1 MTETKILSAAE
12 ILAADDRPSEIVE
25 CPEWGGSVRVATMT
39 GTERDEFEAEV
50 YAGADSGKSA
60 LERHVRA
67 LLVAYCAVDAEGQRL
82 FADRAETEALGRK
95 SFKPIRRIAEV
106 AMRLNA
112 LTESSV
118 EELEKNS

>member
-1 MTETKILSAAE
+1 MTETKMLSAAE

-25 CPEWGGSVRVATMT
+25 CSEWGGSVRVATMT
-39 GTERDEFEAEV
+39 GTERDEFEAAV
-50 YAGADSGKSA
+50 YANSDGKSA
-60 LERHVRA
+60 LERHIRV
-67 LLVAYCAVDAEGQRL
+67 LLVAYCAVDTEGQRL
-82 FADRAETEALGRK
+82 FADRAEVEALGRK